1 MRHRLD
7 KRKLNRDSSARRAM
21 LRNLVTSLFD
31 HNKIVTT
38 DARAKETR
46 RVAEKLITTARS
58 NTLHAR
64 RMVLRFITK
73 KDTVKKLFKEIAPNY
88 LDNAGGYIR
97 LVKVGPRKG
106 DAAFMIMVELIG
118 MKQKEEKEKT
128 DQKSGSKDSKETKD
142 KKETK
147 DSKDSKEKKESKE

>member
-46 RVAEKLITTARS
+46 RIAEKLITTARA

-64 RMVLRFITK
+64 RMVLRYITK
-73 KDTVKKLFKEIAPNY
+73 KETVKKLFKEIAPNY
-88 LDNAGGYIR
+88 LGNAGGYIR
-97 LVKVGPRKG
+97 LVRIGPRKG

-118 MKQKEEKEKT
+118 MKQKEEPEKT
-128 DQKSGSKDSKETKD
+128 DQKIVSKE
-142 KKETK
+142 
-147 DSKDSKEKKESKE
+147 SKEKKESKE

>member
-46 RVAEKLITTARS
+46 RIAEKLITTAKA

-64 RMVLRFITK
+64 RMVLRYVTK
-73 KDTVKKLFKEIAPNY
+73 KNTVKKLFKEIAPNY
-88 LDNAGGYIR
+88 LDNDGGYVR

-106 DAAFMIMVELIG
+106 DAAFMVMVELIG

-128 DQKSGSKDSKETKD
+128 DQKSGSKESKETKD

-147 DSKDSKEKKESKE
+147 EKKEKKESKE

>member
-7 KRKLNRDSSARRAM
+7 KRKLNRDSSSRRAM

-64 RMVLRFITK
+64 RMVLRYITK

-88 LDNAGGYIR
+88 LDKPGGYIR

-118 MKQKEEKEKT
+118 MKQKDEKEKT
-128 DQKSGSKDSKETKD
+128 DQKSGGKDSKDSKETKD
-142 KKETK
+142 SKEK
-147 DSKDSKEKKESKE
+147 KDSKE